1 MRKGMFIAICGVDGS
16 GKGTQIE
23 LLKEKLN
30 HNEHIVFTREPGGTL
45 IAEKIRG
52 IIVNED
58 LDPLTEAY
66 LFAAARREH
75 IVKLIK
81 PALEQNKVV
90 ISDRFVYSSLVY
102 QGLGRNLGMEF
113 IDDLNKPII
122 EDCYPDKVIFL
133 DLEPEIGLSRI
144 NNNNRESNR
153 LDNEDL
159 DFYKKCRDGY
169 LELASKEP
177 NKFIIINAN
186 QKPEEVFKDIFD
198 NLKNLLLD

>member
-30 HNEHIVFTREPGGTL
+30 NNKHIIFTREPGGTL

-102 QGLGRNLGMEF
+102 QGLGRNLGMNF
-113 IDDLNKPII
+113 IDNLNKPVI

-159 DFYKKCRDGY
+159 EFYKKCRDGY
-169 LELASKEP
+169 LELAKKEP

-198 NLKNLLLD
+198 NLKNILLY